1 MKSSTSQICSWL
13 LLLLECWKAIA
24 LESLCPL
31 KIIWLWQQGETAASV
46 VKVLRKDGIS
56 TTIAR
61 SLNGSSR
68 RLKKVG
74 YKIGANQ
81 GSAQVLRSRSQSTPT
96 RWWKTMKSV
105 LPNFYWLIAKRF
117 SMQITVGPIQRF
129 LRMTLHWVTVR
140 ARKVFSINK
149 IVLHTQFVWYISHF
163 AQTIH
168 PLGQNFIVSPIVQ
181 YSRAKVAC
189 ETSSMWHSFFFKE
202 TDLARSNNDQLSI
215 IAVCMHVYTNTHM
228 WIGCIT
234 CNHHSKYLHTYVRI
248 YIIMRIQYPPTITLT
263 DNIIRNM
270 LLLCG
275 RSPLW
280 GWGDGHHLLFL

>member
-46 VKVLRKDGIS
+46 VKELRKDGIS

-81 GSAQVLRSRSQSTPT
+81 GSVQVLRSRLQSTPI
-96 RWWKTMKSV
+96 S
-105 LPNFYWLIAKRF
+105 FWLITKRF
-117 SMQITVGPIQRF
+117 SMQITVATIQRF

-149 IVLHTQFVWYISHF
+149 IVLHAQLVRYISHF

-168 PLGQNFIVSPIVQ
+168 PLCQNFIVSPIVQ

-189 ETSSMWHSFFFKE
+189 ETSSTWHSCFFKE
-202 TDLARSNNDQLSI
+202 NDLARSNNDQLSI

-234 CNHHSKYLHTYVRI
+234 CNHHSKYLHTYVCI

-275 RSPLW
+275 RSPLC